1 MARYLPVLLAVALG
15 LVFSALAETDQDDVS
30 ALNVLFL
37 SLNSPPQL
45 TGWSSSGGD
54 PCGEDWKGVKCSD
67 LSVTEISLADLG
79 LTGSLG
85 YQLSSLT
92 SITYFDMSKNNLRG
106 NIPYQLPPKVE
117 HLNLAENA
125 FTGGIPYSISQMTD
139 LKYLNLGKNQLNGQ
153 LNDIFGKLTRLSEM
167 YLSFNQLSGNLP
179 HSSQSLKS
187 LKVLHLQNNQF
198 SGSINVL
205 ANLPLE
211 DLIGGN
217 SWSSGPAPPGMDKAS
232 NTDSHTGKKG
242 GKQSVVNEAVIAG
255 IVIAV
260 LAVALILLAL
270 IKRRS
275 SPSSH
280 YIDDQSSQNKSLTP
294 LVSHELGLKDSSLID
309 IKALQTPPSM
319 GLKPPPVP
327 HILFSDTEFVN
338 KLSPKPSTKP
348 VSVTAY
354 SLVDL
359 QAATGSFSTS
369 CLLGQGTIGNVYK
382 AKYADGK
389 VLAVKKIDVINLSGG
404 TSYDFLELVSG
415 ISKLHHPNIA
425 ELLGYCSEPQY
436 HLLIYEF
443 QMNGSLHDFLHLSDE
458 YSKPLTWDTRVRIA
472 LGTACAVEYLHDLCS
487 PSVIH
492 KNIKAANILL
502 DAELNPHL
510 SDCGLAVFY
519 QDTSEN
525 LGAGYNAPECTKPS
539 AYTMKSDIY
548 SFGVVMLELLTGRK
562 PFDSSK
568 PIMEQS
574 LVRWAAP
581 QLHDINALRQM
592 VDPSLRGLY
601 PPKSLSRFA
610 DVIALCIQSEPEFRP
625 PMSEV
630 VQSLDQCVQRTGIDK
645 KSGRSTSCRSDD
657 SESSYY

>member
-1 MARYLPVLLAVALG
+1 MARFLPLLLAVALR
-15 LVFSALAETDQDDVS
+15 LVFPALAETDQDDVS
-30 ALNVLFL
+30 ALNVLFQ
-37 SLNSPPQL
+37 SLNSPLQL
-45 TGWSSSGGD
+45 TGWSSNGGD

-67 LSVTEISLADLG
+67 LSVTEISLSDIG

-92 SITYFDMSKNNLRG
+92 SLTYFDMSKNNLRG

-117 HLNLAENA
+117 HLNLAGNA

-167 YLSFNQLSGNLP
+167 
-179 HSSQSLKS
+179 
-187 LKVLHLQNNQF
+187 HLQNNQF

-205 ANLPLE
+205 SNLPLE

-217 SWSSGPAPPGMDKAS
+217 SWSSSSAPPGMDKAS

-255 IVIAV
+255 IVIALLV
-260 LAVALILLAL
+260 VALILLAL

-280 YIDDQSSQNKSLTP
+280 YIDDQSSQNKSSTP
-294 LVSHELGLKDSSLID
+294 LVSHELGLKDSSSSMD

-319 GLKPPPVP
+319 GLKPPPEP

-338 KLSPKPSTKP
+338 KLNPKQSMKP

-359 QAATGSFSTS
+359 QAATGSFSAS

-389 VLAVKKIDVINLSGG
+389 VLAVKKIDLINLSGG
-404 TSYDFLELVSG
+404 TSFDFRELVSG

-443 QMNGSLHDFLHLSDE
+443 QINGSLHDFLHLSDE

-472 LGTACAVEYLHDLCS
+472 LGTAYAVEYLHDLCS

-519 QDTSEN
+519 EDTSEN

-539 AYTMKSDIY
+539 AYTMKSDVY

-568 PIMEQS
+568 PMMEQS
-574 LVRWAAP
+574 LVHWAAP
-581 QLHDINALRQM
+581 LLHDINALTQM

-610 DVIALCIQSEPEFRP
+610 DVIALCVQVVWVQP
-625 PMSEV
+625 P
-630 VQSLDQCVQRTGIDK
+630 IH
-645 KSGRSTSCRSDD
+645 SGRKGGILHF
-657 SESSYY
+657 SESMQVLKTIFRM